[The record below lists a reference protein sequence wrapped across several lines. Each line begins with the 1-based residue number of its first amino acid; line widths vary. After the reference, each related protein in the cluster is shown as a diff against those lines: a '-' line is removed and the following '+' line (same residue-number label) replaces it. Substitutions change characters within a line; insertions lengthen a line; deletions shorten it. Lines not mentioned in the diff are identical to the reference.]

1 MTEPMECAYHPG
13 VETYLRCGKCGQP
26 ICPRCMVQTPV
37 GARCRECAQRRRL
50 PTYDVS
56 PSQYVVAATVGA
68 ATALASGV
76 LWAILPLRGYFSLIM
91 AAALGYGISEL
102 VGLVVNRRRG
112 PGLQTIAALS
122 TILSFLVSRLFPI
135 LLSQVTLGVLAPPQ
149 MIFSLLYRILLA
161 ALMDPFAWI
170 AVGIGVFVAVS
181 RLR

>member
-1 MTEPMECAYHPG
+1 MAEAMECAYHPG
-13 VETYLRCGKCGQP
+13 VETYLRCGKCGKP

-37 GARCRECAQRRRL
+37 GARCRECAQLRRL

-56 PSQYVVAATVGA
+56 PRQYLVAAAMGVASALVGG
-68 ATALASGV
+68 TIWAL
-76 LWAILPLRGYFSLIM
+76 LPLGGYFSFIV
-91 AAALGYGISEL
+91 AAALGYGIGEL
-102 VGLVVNRRRG
+102 IGLAVNRRRG
-112 PGLQTIAALS
+112 PGLQSIAALS

-161 ALMDPFAWI
+161 ALMDPYAWI
-170 AVGIGVFVAVS
+170 AVGIGVFVALS